1 MSEIINV
8 VIEYMDKATI
18 VFAFITMIGVL
29 YNIKQNKKQLDKIPI
44 YFNEKKLN
52 LDIARKDFSRQE
64 IQGILGLF
72 RKDMKIHYDIKYLS
86 KIDYLDSIYKI
97 QVGKEDSLKIELT
110 KNELEQFKDDI
121 YKTNI

>member
-1 MSEIINV
+1 MNNFEQLITW
-8 VIEYMDKATI
+8 MDWATI
-18 VFAFITMIGVL
+18 VFSFFAMIGTGV
-29 YNIKQNKKQLDKIPI
+29 NWWNNKKQLQKIPI
-44 YFNEKKLN
+44 YFNDQKLN

-97 QVGKEDSLKIELT
+97 QIGEIDSLKIKLT